1 MNYYSLLVFI
11 YVFIMGNI
19 VGSFLNVCIYR
30 IPRGES
36 VVSPPSH
43 CPQCGY
49 KIKWYDNIPLIS
61 YFVLLRGKC
70 RKCKNK
76 IPLRYPLVEIL
87 TGIIWVIVFAKFGF
101 TIETLKIFMFA
112 SVLIVLSYI
121 DINEYILPDRLTFFL
136 VVSGI
141 VLFFIGK
148 NSLESSFL
156 GAAACAFP
164 FLVLYVFGE
173 DVLKKDVMGF
183 GDVKLGAGVGAYLGY
198 SSFYNLY
205 LFLTIAFV
213 MGAIISVLL
222 IVLKIRKREELV
234 PFGPY
239 IALSAF
245 ICLIIL

>member
-43 CPQCGY
+43 CPTCGY
-49 KIKWYDNIPLIS
+49 RIKWYDNIPLIS
-61 YFVLLRGKC
+61 YFILLRGRC
-70 RKCKNK
+70 RKCREK

-87 TGIIWVIVFAKFGF
+87 TGIIWVIVFTKYGL
-101 TIETLKIFMFA
+101 TVETLKIFIFA

-136 VVSGI
+136 ALSGI
-141 VLFFIGK
+141 IMFFIGK

-156 GAAACAFP
+156 GAAVYSFP

-183 GDVKLGAGVGAYLGY
+183 GDIKLGAGVGAYIGY
-198 SSFYNLY
+198 TSFYNLY
-205 LFLTIAFV
+205 IFLTIAFV
-213 MGAIISVLL
+213 TGALISVIL
-222 IVLKIRKREELV
+222 ILMKIRKRDELV

-245 ICLIIL
+245 ICMIVL